1 MTVHDNR
8 TWAFL
13 RLDPDHRAVQ
23 AAVSPPEYEAA
34 PFPVRVRSK
43 GDLAAAGPWRLL
55 AWEDPDGPAMPFW
68 DIPMLDCVLAV
79 DERPL
84 VHLARVSR
92 ARCREGAHERR
103 LPRAAAECVRARR
116 VGADVRRGAAP
127 RRAHKWTHGG
137 RGRKISDPVM
147 KTNEEKKIQVPV
159 IY

>member
-8 TWAFL
+8 TWGFL
-13 RLDPDHRAVQ
+13 RLDPDYRAVQ
-23 AAVSPPEYEAA
+23 AALSPPEYEAA

-43 GDLAAAGPWRLL
+43 GDVAAARPWRLL

-84 VHLARVSR
+84 VHLARVAR

-103 LPRAAAECVRARR
+103 LPLAAAEGVRARR
-116 VGADVRRGAAP
+116 VGAGVRRRAAP
-127 RRAHKWTHGG
+127 HRVLKWTHGSAG
-137 RGRKISDPVM
+137 WRVSDPVM
-147 KTNEEKKIQVPV
+147 KTNEEQKIQAAV